1 MRRLFTTM
9 PATRFRFLI
18 IAMVFTISV
27 ASAFAGDDTFF
38 QRGMQ
43 AFKSKNYS
51 QAIHY
56 FNQARASGYNR
67 FVIEY
72 NLGVSHYKLG
82 QYLQAET
89 SFQGALASNKLKSIV
104 EYNLGLVKLKQKQ
117 KREAIE
123 WFKKA
128 ARNNDNPK
136 ISTLAS
142 RMIKKYSVT
151 RKRNKHK
158 RNTQKN
164 FLDGG
169 VNIAYG
175 HDSNVTQAA
184 TGSPST
190 QSDDI
195 QETYAYLNI
204 LFKHVDV
211 KFSYFDQNFATINS
225 NDFTQPGAALA
236 FPVKTGKWR
245 ITPSLHY
252 TSSQLDNIDYQS
264 TSGLRLDLKRYTSK
278 GNYLRFRYQFSDVA
292 SDNLLYDYLDGTRQ
306 RFRGEYVSATA
317 IGQLRL
323 RYEYE
328 MNDRQDTATRNYSPT
343 RHSLRLRLKNSLPAT
358 FRMKNEIV
366 FRNSIYEAES
376 VSGFIR
382 EDNRFQYKLNLYA
395 TPISGLELGV
405 RYTYTDNDSN
415 LTAEIFTRNITQGY
429 LNWYF

>member
-1 MRRLFTTM
+1 MRRQFTTM

-18 IAMVFTISV
+18 IAMVFTVNV
-27 ASAFAGDDTFF
+27 ASVFAADDIFF
-38 QRGMQ
+38 NQGMQ
-43 AFKSKNYS
+43 AFKSKNYP
-51 QAIHY
+51 QAIRY
-56 FNQARASGYNR
+56 FNQAKAGGYNR

-82 QYLQAET
+82 QYLQAEK
-89 SFQGALASNKLKSIV
+89 SFQAALTSEKLKPIV
-104 EYNLGLVKLKQKQ
+104 QYNLGLVKLKQKQ

-128 ARNNDNPK
+128 ARSKDNPK
-136 ISTLAS
+136 ISTLAN
-142 RMIKKYSVT
+142 RMIKKYSIA
-151 RKRNKHK
+151 RKQNK
-158 RNTQKN
+158 QKN

-169 VNIAYG
+169 VNLAYG

-184 TGSPST
+184 TGSPSE
-190 QSDDI
+190 QHDDI
-195 QETYAYLNI
+195 LETYAYLNI

-211 KFSYFDQNFATINS
+211 KFSYFHQDFATIDS
-225 NDFTQPGAALA
+225 NDFTQLGTALA
-236 FPVKTGKWR
+236 FPVKTGKWK

-252 TSSQLDNIDYQS
+252 ASSQLDNMDYQS

-278 GNYLRFRYQFSDVA
+278 GNYLRFRYQFDDVE
-292 SDNLLYDYLDGTRQ
+292 SDNPLYDYLDGTRQ
-306 RFRGEYVSATA
+306 RFRGEYLSATA
-317 IGQLRL
+317 IGRLRL

-328 MNDRQDTATRNYSPT
+328 TNDRQETSTRNYSPT
-343 RHSLRLRLKNSLPAT
+343 RHSLRLRLKNSLTAT
-358 FRMKNEIV
+358 FRIKNEIV
-366 FRNSIYEAES
+366 FRNSVYEAA
-376 VSGFIR
+376 GTDDFTR

-415 LTAEIFTRNITQGY
+415 MTTEIFTRNVTQGY